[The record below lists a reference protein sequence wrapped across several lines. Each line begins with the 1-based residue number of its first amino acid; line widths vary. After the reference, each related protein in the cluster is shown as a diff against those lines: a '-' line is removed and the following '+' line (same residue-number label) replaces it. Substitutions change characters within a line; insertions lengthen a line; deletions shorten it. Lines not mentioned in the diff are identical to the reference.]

1 MAKYYILKGKTPVEE
16 PNFLLWKAWM
26 EAHLE
31 ECILLSSSMGE
42 YLLTTLF
49 TGENKNPQIEPPL
62 VFQTAIWM
70 EGNNISKGER
80 YASYEDA
87 LQGHQETYQSIQA
100 FQASELKA
108 WRESRT

>member
-1 MAKYYILKGKTPVEE
+1 MASYYILKEKVPVEE

-26 EAHLE
+26 ETHLQA
-31 ECILLSSSMGE
+31 CILRSSSLGQ

-49 TGENKNPQIEPPL
+49 TGENKNPQSEPPL

-70 EGNNISKGER
+70 EGNILSKGEC
-80 YASYEDA
+80 YTSYEDA
-87 LQGHQETYQSIQA
+87 LLGHQETYQSIQA
-100 FQASELKA
+100 FQVSELKA